1 VALTGLIL
9 LGFVIGHLI
18 GNLQVFSGPEKIN
31 VYAEFLKNLGG
42 VLWVIRGFLLFCFV
56 LHIVTTIQLVLENR
70 KARPEQYAFKNNVQS
85 KLSTRMM
92 ALSGL
97 TILCFVIFH
106 ILHYTTHNVN
116 PEFGVW
122 LDAKGRHDVYRM
134 MIVGFGNPLA
144 SGFYIVAILLLSM
157 HLSHGV
163 SSVFQ
168 TLGLRTQKTAA
179 AINALART
187 LALVIAIGYISI
199 PVAVMMG
206 LGKNYLQECGA
217 SSASCCT
224 KPSASTKEGN

>member
-1 VALTGLIL
+1 MALTGLVL

-18 GNLQVFSGPEKIN
+18 GNLQIFSGPEKIN
-31 VYAEFLKNLGG
+31 VYAEFLKSLGAG
-42 VLWVIRGFLLFCFV
+42 LWAIRGFLLFCFV
-56 LHIVTTIQLVLENR
+56 LHIVTTIQLVIENR

-106 ILHYTTHNVN
+106 ILHYTTHNIN

-134 MIVGFGNPLA
+134 LIVGFNNPLA
-144 SGFYIVAILLLSM
+144 SGFYIVSILLLSM

-163 SSVFQ
+163 GSVFQ
-168 TLGLRTQKTAA
+168 TLGLRTQKTAF

-187 LALVIAIGYISI
+187 LAAVIAIGYISM

-206 LGKNYLQECGA
+206 LGKGYLQECGA
-217 SSASCCT
+217 SSCCAE
-224 KPSASTKEGN
+224 PASTKEGK